1 MSRDFRDSPGVG
13 KKHSHFEQTIHVPTK
28 VAAEYFDMCGHYVE
42 RDGLYYL
49 VEEVRS
55 QSIEIGQM
63 YVDWNEPP
71 RTYYDPNYM
80 LFTARIGVYDFLPE
94 WAYKRANFL
103 FHSPDLKLFEPT
115 KKPKKK

>member
-1 MSRDFRDSPGVG
+1 MEAEEPQQGAPQVSLGHPMSRDFRDSPGVG

-80 LFTARIGVYDFLPE
+80 LF
-94 WAYKRANFL
+94 N
-103 FHSPDLKLFEPT
+103 SPDLKLFEPT